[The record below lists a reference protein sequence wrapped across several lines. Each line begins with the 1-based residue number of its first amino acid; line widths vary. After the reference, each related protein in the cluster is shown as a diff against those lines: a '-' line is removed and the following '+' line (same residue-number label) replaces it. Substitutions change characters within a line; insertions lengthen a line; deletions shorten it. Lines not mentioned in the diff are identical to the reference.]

1 MPARP
6 LSITVVAWILI
17 VFGAFGVL
25 GVLSVALL
33 WDLPMLQQSFAR
45 VHAPLDLQV
54 TAGLAGVAIR
64 LGCGIALLFRQNWA
78 RLLYAVWSVIALGY
92 GVVVSPYTLWLLVP
106 PLVFV
111 LVVVYF
117 LFRPVAQQYFG
128 RPTEVTDVA

>member
-6 LSITVVAWILI
+6 LSVTVIAWILI
-17 VFGAFGVL
+17 VFGAFGLL

-45 VHAPLDLQV
+45 IHVPLALQV
-54 TAGLAGVAIR
+54 AVGLVGVAVR
-64 LGCGIALLFRQNWA
+64 LGCGTALLFRQNWA
-78 RLLYAVWSVIALGY
+78 RFLYAVWSVIALGY
-92 GVVVSPYTLWLLVP
+92 AVVASPYTLWLLVP

-117 LFRPVAQQYFG
+117 LFRPAAQQYFG
-128 RPTEVTDVA
+128 GPTEAAGTV